1 MKRRTNERPLTATL
15 QNSYYGKAV
24 VITDGNE
31 IALRSYNTIVASYNT
46 ATGEFKRLW
55 SGWSTTTAKHINDF
69 LMSLNLPT
77 LNKKTWM
84 SLPCDNA
91 TPVYNVTISNGFT
104 SHRGTAKLTA
114 GECECYI
121 DQLSDRDPYRY
132 FYYD

>member
-1 MKRRTNERPLTATL
+1 MKRPINERPLTATL
-15 QNSYYGKAV
+15 QKSYYGKAV
-24 VITDGNE
+24 VITNGAE

-55 SGWSTTTAKHINDF
+55 SGWSVTTNKHINDF
-69 LMSLNLPT
+69 CILLHIPT
-77 LNKKTWM
+77 FNKKEWV
-84 SLPCDNA
+84 SLPVEKPQA
-91 TPVYNVTISNGFT
+91 TFNVIVSNGFA